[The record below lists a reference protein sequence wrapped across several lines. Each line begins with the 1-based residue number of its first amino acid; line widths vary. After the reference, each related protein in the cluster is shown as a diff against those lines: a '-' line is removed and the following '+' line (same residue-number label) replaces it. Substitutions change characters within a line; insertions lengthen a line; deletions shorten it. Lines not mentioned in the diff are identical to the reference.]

1 MEYFIK
7 LVTENVAGIEMIPS
21 WLLIPLLMFTFGA
34 IVFTGIAI
42 YVMVVIWFERKVAA
56 HMQDRLGPMEVG
68 GWHGWLQTVADSVK
82 LLLKEDLIPALA
94 DRRLFKLAPYIVFL
108 AAFSVFAALPFS
120 DKIIGSNLNIGIFYI
135 LAVSSVGVIG
145 ILMAG
150 WSSNNKWALFGAMR
164 SVAQMISY
172 EIPIGLSILVIVM
185 SVGSLSMRDIVE
197 AQNGGIFNWMILQ
210 NPPFNFIAFLIL
222 FIAGTA
228 ETNRVPFDIPEAESE
243 LVAGFHVE
251 YSGMRFSF
259 FFLAEYAS
267 MFAIGIIVST
277 LFLGGWHGIGITDA
291 PWFPGFGLLLMTLK
305 AFSFV
310 LVMIWFRWTFPRLRV
325 DQLMY
330 VCWKVLVPIAFLNVI
345 GAGIWIGF
353 SS

>member
-94 DRRLFKLAPYIVFL
+94 DRKLFKLAPYIVFL

-185 SVGSLSMRDIVE
+185 SVGSLNMRDIVE
-197 AQNGGIFNWMILQ
+197 AQDGGIFNWLILQ

>member
-1 MEYFIK
+1 MEYFVNLMTDLIPV
-7 LVTENVAGIEMIPS
+7 LSDLPS
-21 WLLIPLLMFTFGA
+21 WLVLPPIMFVYGA
-34 IVFTGIAI
+34 LVFTGIAV
-42 YVMVVIWFERKVAA
+42 YALVVIWFERKVAA
-56 HMQDRLGPMEVG
+56 HIQDRLGPMEVG
-68 GWHGWLQTVADSVK
+68 GWHGWLQTVADSLK
-82 LLLKEDLIPALA
+82 LLLKEDIIPALA

-120 DKIIGSNLNIGIFYI
+120 DKIIGSELNIGIFYI

-150 WSSNNKWALFGAMR
+150 WGSNNKWALFGSMR
-164 SVAQMISY
+164 SVAQLVSY
-172 EIPIGLSILVIVM
+172 EIPIGLSILVVVM
-185 SVGSLSMRDIVE
+185 SVGSLSMRDIVM
-197 AQNGGIFNWMILQ
+197 AQDGGILNWMIWK
-210 NPPFNFIAFLIL
+210 NPPFNFIAFLVL

-228 ETNRVPFDIPEAESE
+228 ESNRVPFDIPEAESE

-259 FFLAEYAS
+259 FFLAEYAH
-267 MFAIGIIVST
+267 MFAIGVIAST
-277 LFLGGWHGIGITDA
+277 LFLGGWHWVTGAVSTPGIG
-291 PWFPGFGLLLMTLK
+291 LLVMSLK

-310 LVMIWFRWTFPRLRV
+310 LVMIWFRWTLPRLRV

-330 VCWKVLVPIAFLNVI
+330 VCWKVLVPLSFLNMV
-345 GAGIWIGF
+345 GAGLWVGF

>member
-7 LVTENVAGIEMIPS
+7 LVTENVVGIEIVPA
-21 WLLIPLLMFTFGA
+21 WLLTPLLMFTFGA
-34 IVFTGIAI
+34 MVFTGIAI

-56 HMQDRLGPMEVG
+56 HIQDRLGPMEVG

-82 LLLKEDLIPALA
+82 LLLKEDIVPALA
-94 DRRLFKLAPYIVFL
+94 DRKLFKLAPYIVFL
-108 AAFSVFAALPFS
+108 AAFAVFAALPFS
-120 DKIIGSNLNIGIFYI
+120 DKIVGSEINIGIFYI

-185 SVGSLSMRDIVE
+185 SVGSLSMRDIVM
-197 AQNGGIFNWMILQ
+197 AQDGGIFNWLIWQ

-277 LFLGGWHGIGITDA
+277 LFLGGWQGINGAASSPGIGLI
-291 PWFPGFGLLLMTLK
+291 WMTLK
-305 AFSFV
+305 GFSFV
-310 LVMIWFRWTFPRLRV
+310 LVMIWFRWTLPRLRV

-345 GAGIWIGF
+345 GVGLWIGF

>member
-1 MEYFIK
+1 MEYFIN
-7 LVTENVAGIEMIPS
+7 LVTENVAGIEIVPG

-42 YVMVVIWFERKVAA
+42 YVMIVIWFERKVAA

-82 LLLKEDLIPALA
+82 LLLKEDIIPALA
-94 DRRLFKLAPYIVFL
+94 DRKLFKLAPYIVFL
-108 AAFSVFAALPFS
+108 ATFAVFAALPFS
-120 DKIIGSNLNIGIFYI
+120 DKIVGSEINIGIFYI

-164 SVAQMISY
+164 SVAQMVSY

-185 SVGSLSMRDIVE
+185 SVGSLSMRDIVM
-197 AQNGGIFNWMILQ
+197 AQDGGIFNWLIWQ
-210 NPPFNFIAFLIL
+210 NPPFNFIAFLTL

-267 MFAIGIIVST
+267 MLAIGIIVST
-277 LFLGGWHGIGITDA
+277 LFLGGWQGIYGAASSPGIGLI
-291 PWFPGFGLLLMTLK
+291 WMTLK
-305 AFSFV
+305 GFSFV
-310 LVMIWFRWTFPRLRV
+310 LVMIWFRWTLPRLRV

-345 GAGIWIGF
+345 GAGLWIGF

>member
-7 LVTENVAGIEMIPS
+7 FVTENVAGIEMIPS

-42 YVMVVIWFERKVAA
+42 YVMIVIWFERKVAA

-94 DRRLFKLAPYIVFL
+94 DRKLFKLAPYIVFL

-185 SVGSLSMRDIVE
+185 SVGSLNMRDIVE
-197 AQNGGIFNWMILQ
+197 AQDGGIFNWLILQ

>member
-1 MEYFIK
+1 MEYFIE
-7 LVTENVAGIEMIPS
+7 LVTENVAGIEMVPS

-34 IVFTGIAI
+34 MVFTGIAI

-56 HMQDRLGPMEVG
+56 HIQDRLGPMEVG

-94 DRRLFKLAPYIVFL
+94 DRKLFKLAPYIVFL
-108 AAFSVFAALPFS
+108 ATFSVFAALPFS
-120 DKIIGSNLNIGIFYI
+120 DKIVGSNLNIGIFYI

-185 SVGSLSMRDIVE
+185 SVGSLGMRDIVL
-197 AQNGGIFNWMILQ
+197 AQDGGIFNWLLWQ
-210 NPPFNFIAFLIL
+210 NPPFNMIAFLIL

-277 LFLGGWHGIGITDA
+277 LFLGGWQGINGA
-291 PWFPGFGLLLMTLK
+291 SSSPGVGLLWMTLK
-305 AFSFV
+305 GFSFV

-330 VCWKVLVPIAFLNVI
+330 VCWKVLVPIAFLNII

>member
-7 LVTENVAGIEMIPS
+7 LVTENVVGIEMIPA
-21 WLLIPLLMFTFGA
+21 WLLTPLLMFTFGA
-34 IVFTGIAI
+34 LVFTGIAI

-94 DRRLFKLAPYIVFL
+94 DRKLFKLAPYIVFL

-120 DKIIGSNLNIGIFYI
+120 DKIVGSNLNIGIFYI

-172 EIPIGLSILVIVM
+172 EIPIGLSILVI
-185 SVGSLSMRDIVE
+185 
-197 AQNGGIFNWMILQ
+197 NILK
-210 NPPFNFIAFLIL
+210 
-222 FIAGTA
+222 
-228 ETNRVPFDIPEAESE
+228 S
-243 LVAGFHVE
+243 
-251 YSGMRFSF
+251 
-259 FFLAEYAS
+259 
-267 MFAIGIIVST
+267 
-277 LFLGGWHGIGITDA
+277 
-291 PWFPGFGLLLMTLK
+291 
-305 AFSFV
+305 
-310 LVMIWFRWTFPRLRV
+310 
-325 DQLMY
+325 
-330 VCWKVLVPIAFLNVI
+330 
-345 GAGIWIGF
+345 
-353 SS
+353 

>member
-1 MEYFIK
+1 
-7 LVTENVAGIEMIPS
+7 
-21 WLLIPLLMFTFGA
+21 MFTFGA

-185 SVGSLSMRDIVE
+185 SVGSLNMRDIVE
-197 AQNGGIFNWMILQ
+197 AQDGGIFNWLILQ

>member
-1 MEYFIK
+1 MEYFIN
-7 LVTENVAGIEMIPS
+7 LVTENVVGIEIVPA
-21 WLLIPLLMFTFGA
+21 WFLTPILMFTYGGF
-34 IVFTGIAI
+34 VFTGIAV

-94 DRRLFKLAPYIVFL
+94 DRKLFKLAPYIVFL
-108 AAFSVFAALPFS
+108 AAFAVFAALPFS
-120 DKIIGSNLNIGIFYI
+120 DKIVGSDLNIGIFYI

-185 SVGSLSMRDIVE
+185 SVGSLSMRDIVM
-197 AQNGGIFNWMILQ
+197 AQDGGIFNWLIWQ
-210 NPPFNFIAFLIL
+210 NPPFNFIAFIIL

-277 LFLGGWHGIGITDA
+277 LFLGGWQGIYGA
-291 PWFPGFGLLLMTLK
+291 SSSPGVGLLWMTLK
-305 AFSFV
+305 GFSFV
-310 LVMIWFRWTFPRLRV
+310 LIMIWFRWTLPRLRV

-330 VCWKVLVPIAFLNVI
+330 VCWKVLVPIAFMNVI
-345 GAGIWIGF
+345 GAGIWIGL

>member
-7 LVTENVAGIEMIPS
+7 LVTENIVGIEIVPA
-21 WLLIPLLMFTFGA
+21 WLLTPLLMFTFA
-34 IVFTGIAI
+34 AMVFTGIAI

-82 LLLKEDLIPALA
+82 LLLKEDIVPALA
-94 DRRLFKLAPYIVFL
+94 DRKLFKLAPYIVFL
-108 AAFSVFAALPFS
+108 AAFAVFAALPFS
-120 DKIIGSNLNIGIFYI
+120 DKIVGSEINIGIFYI

-150 WSSNNKWALFGAMR
+150 WSSNNKWALFGSMR

-185 SVGSLSMRDIVE
+185 SVGSLSMRDIVM
-197 AQNGGIFNWMILQ
+197 AQDGGIFNWLIWQ

-277 LFLGGWHGIGITDA
+277 LFLGGWQGINGAASSPGIGLI
-291 PWFPGFGLLLMTLK
+291 WMTLK
-305 AFSFV
+305 GFSFV
-310 LVMIWFRWTFPRLRV
+310 LVMIWFRWTLPRLRV

-345 GAGIWIGF
+345 GVGLWIGL

>member
-7 LVTENVAGIEMIPS
+7 LVTENVVGIEIIPA
-21 WLLIPLLMFTFGA
+21 WLLTPLLMFTFGA
-34 IVFTGIAI
+34 LVFTGIAI
-42 YVMVVIWFERKVAA
+42 YVMIVIWFERKVAA

-94 DRRLFKLAPYIVFL
+94 DRKLFKLAPYIVFL

-120 DKIIGSNLNIGIFYI
+120 DKIVGSNLNIGIFYI

-185 SVGSLSMRDIVE
+185 SVESLGMRDIVM
-197 AQNGGIFNWMILQ
+197 AQNGGIFSWLIWQ

>member
-1 MEYFIK
+1 
-7 LVTENVAGIEMIPS
+7 
-21 WLLIPLLMFTFGA
+21 
-34 IVFTGIAI
+34 
-42 YVMVVIWFERKVAA
+42 
-56 HMQDRLGPMEVG
+56 MQDRLGPMEVG

-94 DRRLFKLAPYIVFL
+94 DRKLFKLAPYIVFL
-108 AAFSVFAALPFS
+108 AAFAVFAALPFS
-120 DKIIGSNLNIGIFYI
+120 DKIVGSDLNIGIFYI

-185 SVGSLSMRDIVE
+185 SVGSLSMRDIVM
-197 AQNGGIFNWMILQ
+197 AQDGGIFNWLIWQ
-210 NPPFNFIAFLIL
+210 NPPFNFIAFIIL

-277 LFLGGWHGIGITDA
+277 LFLGGWQGIYGA
-291 PWFPGFGLLLMTLK
+291 SSSPGVGLLWMTLK
-305 AFSFV
+305 GFSFV
-310 LVMIWFRWTFPRLRV
+310 LIMIWFRWTLPRLRV

-330 VCWKVLVPIAFLNVI
+330 VCWKVLVPIAFMNVI
-345 GAGIWIGF
+345 GAGIWIGL

>member
-7 LVTENVAGIEMIPS
+7 LATENIVGIEVVPT
-21 WLLIPLLMFTFGA
+21 WLLTLLLMFTFSA
-34 IVFTGIAI
+34 IVFTGIAV
-42 YVMVVIWFERKVAA
+42 YVMIVLWFERKVAA

-68 GWHGWLQTVADSVK
+68 GWHGWLQTVADAVK
-82 LLLKEDLIPALA
+82 LLLKEDIIPALA
-94 DRRLFKLAPYIVFL
+94 DRKLFKLAPYIVFL
-108 AAFSVFAALPFS
+108 AVFAVFAALPFS
-120 DKIIGSNLNIGIFYI
+120 DKIVGSEINIGVFYI

-185 SVGSLSMRDIVE
+185 SVGSLSMRDIVM
-197 AQNGGIFNWMILQ
+197 AQDGGFFNWLIWQ
-210 NPPFNFIAFLIL
+210 NPPFNFIAFLTL

-267 MFAIGIIVST
+267 MLAIGIIVST
-277 LFLGGWHGIGITDA
+277 LFLGGWQGINGAASSPGIGLI
-291 PWFPGFGLLLMTLK
+291 WMTLK
-305 AFSFV
+305 GFSFV
-310 LVMIWFRWTFPRLRV
+310 LVMIWFRWTLPRLRV

-330 VCWKVLVPIAFLNVI
+330 VCWKVLVPIAFMNVI